1 MLYFIRTGG
10 YLMADIL
17 TQGEK
22 NLELLRKSI
31 PKNER
36 LWLWCIDPNGPII
49 STDCPKPEAFIS
61 AFKAMDGL
69 KRALERALDCNPR
82 PLLISTAV
90 GMQWAAAFEP
100 NEKGLTRHIYL
111 LGPVFYRDLSIRE
124 VREGLELYANAG
136 ADLKWRSELI
146 NVIGSIPVLS
156 FAIFSRYAILLHNL
170 LNSEQLSVTD
180 LSGRDLPE
188 GFIQAKK
195 SEKPHDRHRV
205 WQAETA
211 LLQMVKN
218 GDIGYQEALANS
230 IALSDGV
237 PVHGRDPMRQAKTSA
252 IVFTSIVV
260 RAAIEGG
267 MSPETA
273 YSLGDS
279 YIQAAEDSRDTA
291 EITSLV
297 YAMYDDFIHRV
308 HRCRTNPAY
317 SREIQKCCDY
327 IELNMTRPIR
337 ASDLGNLVGYT
348 EYYLSEK
355 FKKETGVSVSTYI
368 KYAKIERAKVILKTT
383 SQSVQTIAERLA
395 FNTPN
400 YFIQS
405 FKEVVGCTP
414 AQYRKT
420 KN

>member
-1 MLYFIRTGG
+1 
-10 YLMADIL
+10 MADIL

-36 LWLWCIDPNGPII
+36 LWLWCIDPDGLII

-82 PLLISTAV
+82 PLLIGTAV

-218 GDIGYQEALANS
+218 GDKTEKKSTVRMVFINTAGMNAFNLEVNNFKEYEKLSKYFDTLFGVQKTLGNAANTWKQQMTAIKDVASGLSAAMRGEEDAGEKAAAAINSLDAAVYGDRTEWIRRADAALA
-230 IALSDGV
+230 
-237 PVHGRDPMRQAKTSA
+237 
-252 IVFTSIVV
+252 
-260 RAAIEGG
+260 
-267 MSPETA
+267 
-273 YSLGDS
+273 
-279 YIQAAEDSRDTA
+279 
-291 EITSLV
+291 
-297 YAMYDDFIHRV
+297 
-308 HRCRTNPAY
+308 
-317 SREIQKCCDY
+317 
-327 IELNMTRPIR
+327 
-337 ASDLGNLVGYT
+337 
-348 EYYLSEK
+348 
-355 FKKETGVSVSTYI
+355 
-368 KYAKIERAKVILKTT
+368 
-383 SQSVQTIAERLA
+383 A
-395 FNTPN
+395 FN
-400 YFIQS
+400 
-405 FKEVVGCTP
+405 G
-414 AQYRKT
+414 
-420 KN
+420 

>member
-1 MLYFIRTGG
+1 MVHRPRWADNLDRLPQAGG
-10 YLMADIL
+10 VYIGIQSHGRA
-17 TQGEK
+17 
-22 NLELLRKSI
+22 
-31 PKNER
+31 
-36 LWLWCIDPNGPII
+36 
-49 STDCPKPEAFIS
+49 
-61 AFKAMDGL
+61 

-82 PLLISTAV
+82 PLLIGTAV

-237 PVHGRDPMRQAKTSA
+237 PVHGRDPMRQAK
-252 IVFTSIVV
+252 
-260 RAAIEGG
+260 
-267 MSPETA
+267 P
-273 YSLGDS
+273 
-279 YIQAAEDSRDTA
+279 
-291 EITSLV
+291 
-297 YAMYDDFIHRV
+297 
-308 HRCRTNPAY
+308 
-317 SREIQKCCDY
+317 
-327 IELNMTRPIR
+327 
-337 ASDLGNLVGYT
+337 
-348 EYYLSEK
+348 
-355 FKKETGVSVSTYI
+355 
-368 KYAKIERAKVILKTT
+368 
-383 SQSVQTIAERLA
+383 VQ
-395 FNTPN
+395 
-400 YFIQS
+400 
-405 FKEVVGCTP
+405 
-414 AQYRKT
+414 
-420 KN
+420 

>member
-1 MLYFIRTGG
+1 
-10 YLMADIL
+10 
-17 TQGEK
+17 
-22 NLELLRKSI
+22 
-31 PKNER
+31 
-36 LWLWCIDPNGPII
+36 
-49 STDCPKPEAFIS
+49 
-61 AFKAMDGL
+61 
-69 KRALERALDCNPR
+69 
-82 PLLISTAV
+82 
-90 GMQWAAAFEP
+90 MQWAAAFEP

-260 RAAIEGG
+260 RAAIKGG
-267 MSPETA
+267 LSPETA

-279 YIQAAEDSRDTA
+279 YIQAAEDSPGR
-291 EITSLV
+291 L
-297 YAMYDDFIHRV
+297 DDFYMGQILLESSATMQDLSDAIARV
-308 HRCRTNPAY
+308 TKEEAAQAARALRLDTIY
-317 SREIQKCCDY
+317 
-327 IELNMTRPIR
+327 ELQ
-337 ASDLGNLVGYT
+337 
-348 EYYLSEK
+348 
-355 FKKETGVSVSTYI
+355 GVQ
-368 KYAKIERAKVILKTT
+368 A
-383 SQSVQTIAERLA
+383 
-395 FNTPN
+395 
-400 YFIQS
+400 
-405 FKEVVGCTP
+405 
-414 AQYRKT
+414 
-420 KN
+420 